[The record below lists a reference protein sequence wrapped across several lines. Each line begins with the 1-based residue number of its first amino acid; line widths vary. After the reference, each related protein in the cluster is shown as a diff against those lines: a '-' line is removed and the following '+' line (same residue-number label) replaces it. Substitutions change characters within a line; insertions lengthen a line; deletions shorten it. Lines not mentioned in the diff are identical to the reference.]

1 MEQVEN
7 KLTGEIIE
15 IPDTTDLD
23 LHKQEVAK
31 LFTDNILEMYYT
43 IQGLEEQKKQFEFKL
58 MEEMKKYGIKSI
70 DNEYFNINYIAEHE
84 TTRVDTDKLKL
95 AGIYEDFTKKSTT
108 KESIRVKIK

>member
-1 MEQVEN
+1 MEQVVN
-7 KLTGEIIE
+7 QQTGEVYE
-15 IPDTTDLD
+15 IPETTELE
-23 LHKQEVAK
+23 LHKNEVAK

-43 IQGLEEQKKQFEFKL
+43 IQGLEEQKKQFEYQL
-58 MEEMKKYGIKSI
+58 LEAMKKYGIKSI

-95 AGIYEDFTKKSTT
+95 AGIYESFVKKSTT